1 MHSFPPG
8 SSLGWR
14 WDLVSTALPPLKA
27 SFLPPSSSPPSE
39 ANQASGMTLG
49 MAAAQW
55 TQDCH
60 LPTCLPIP
68 LPALGLVSQDRKLGV
83 AALVQIPTPP
93 GSQCPVSKKTVE
105 SPNRGL

>member
-14 WDLVSTALPPLKA
+14 WDLVSTALPPLEA
-27 SFLPPSSSPPSE
+27 FSFLPPNE

-49 MAAAQW
+49 MAAAQR

-68 LPALGLVSQDRKLGV
+68 LPALGLVSQDGKLGV

-93 GSQCPVSKKTVE
+93 GPQCPVSKTVE
-105 SPNRGL
+105 LPNRGL

>member
-8 SSLGWR
+8 SCLGWR

-27 SFLPPSSSPPSE
+27 FSFLPPNE
-39 ANQASGMTLG
+39 AANQASGMTLG
-49 MAAAQW
+49 MAAAHW

-60 LPTCLPIP
+60 LLTCLPIT
-68 LPALGLVSQDRKLGV
+68 LPALVSQDRKLGV
-83 AALVQIPTPP
+83 AALVQIPTSP
-93 GSQCPVSKKTVE
+93 GPQCPVSKTVE